1 MRRNAKGERD
11 GETFEDALADL
22 KRRGSTTL
30 VVGSVPAEAYHEVS
44 RRMLG
49 DQTSDGERRRLL
61 VVPDSDREAAAE
73 RLRGA
78 GPTDAAHA
86 RIVTCNGTSRSAA
99 ASGGPNAGVPAIR
112 RVDGSISDLGVAI
125 TESVERFEAVAGGL
139 EPAELRVGVDP
150 LSALDGYDTRSAFG
164 FLHVLGRQ
172 VRAADGMAH
181 VRLAREYDTPEVRT
195 LAPLFDAVLEL
206 RLDGYR
212 LEQRWH
218 LADGDVVSD
227 WLPVDEYSGER

>member
-1 MRRNAKGERD
+1 VKGERD
-11 GETFEDALADL
+11 EREFEDALADL

-30 VVGSVPAEAYHEVS
+30 VVGSVPTEAYHEVS

-61 VVPDSDREAAAE
+61 VVPDSDREAAIG

-78 GPTDAAHA
+78 GPTDPAHA
-86 RIVTCNGTSRSAA
+86 RIVTCNGTSRSAV
-99 ASGGPNAGVPAIR
+99 ASGGPNAEVPAIR
-112 RVDGSISDLGVAI
+112 HVDGTLADLGVAI
-125 TESVERFEAVAGGL
+125 TESIERFEAVAGEL

-164 FLHVLGRQ
+164 FLHVLGQQ
-172 VRAADGMAH
+172 VRAASGMAH
-181 VRLAREYDTPEVRT
+181 VRLAREYDSPEVRT
-195 LAPLFDAVLEL
+195 LAPLFDAVVEL
-206 RLDGYR
+206 RLDSYR

-218 LADGDVVSD
+218 LADDGIVSD
-227 WLPVDEYSGER
+227 WLPVDEYGGER